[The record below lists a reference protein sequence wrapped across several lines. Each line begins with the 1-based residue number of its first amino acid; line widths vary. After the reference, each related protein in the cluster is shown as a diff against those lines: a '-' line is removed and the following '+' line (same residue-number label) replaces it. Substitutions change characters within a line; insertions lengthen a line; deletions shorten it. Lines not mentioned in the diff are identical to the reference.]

1 MSKSY
6 KGRRRKLKAH
16 DQGHDRH
23 HKGLSWVKKQSR
35 LSAERSSQPRKITE
49 GE

>member
-16 DQGHDRH
+16 DQGQDRH
-23 HKGLSWVKKQSR
+23 NKGLSLIKKQAR
-35 LSAERSSQPRKITE
+35 LQQDKARHIHRKPQP
-49 GE
+49 